1 MSLRLLRFLNCSD
14 WAGTFL
20 KEGCGLFVFCQLTQ
34 FRVTEEVTAKLIKST
49 YHQIERDGILATRLC
64 THKDDVDLTNE
75 NKLQQLP
82 GLNSSD
88 RPPPTKKK
96 NNNTCVSLFG
106 LDPSENGQH
115 IWQPCYNPFP
125 LKSVVYPAWQFEKF
139 FIYFFLSCFINW
151 HRHF

>member
-34 FRVTEEVTAKLIKST
+34 FRVTEEVTTKLIKSA

-82 GLNSSD
+82 GLSSSD
-88 RPPPTKKK
+88 SAQKKK
-96 NNNTCVSLFG
+96 KHVLLCLAWIQLKMDNTHGNLVIIHFLSRVWSILPG
-106 LDPSENGQH
+106 NMRNVL
-115 IWQPCYNPFP
+115 
-125 LKSVVYPAWQFEKF
+125 
-139 FIYFFLSCFINW
+139 FIYFSKLF
-151 HRHF
+151 H